1 MKFCQDIVQYR
12 CMCNYACEQKGQN
25 LMRTILFVNDDEN
38 LLNRLR
44 AIVLDKTV
52 QCFFVSNAEAALGI
66 TVF

>member
-1 MKFCQDIVQYR
+1 
-12 CMCNYACEQKGQN
+12 
-25 LMRTILFVNDDEN
+25 MRTILFANDDEN